1 MNDGLCFSLGLRLAG
16 RKWADRLAVKC
27 GDGEGTEAH
36 SAALKKIAPRSDE
49 ATVSEGMMSTHSSI
63 DIEKFVA
70 QKQRLC
76 KLSQGCKAGTREIIF
91 SI

>member
-1 MNDGLCFSLGLRLAG
+1 MNDGFCFSLGLRLAG

-49 ATVSEGMMSTHSSI
+49 ATVSEGMMSTHSLI

-70 QKQRLC
+70 QK
-76 KLSQGCKAGTREIIF
+76 
-91 SI
+91 